1 MQIIAIKIHNCIQT
15 IISIIGLSNEYA
27 TRIESPTSS
36 SSSSLTSVSS
46 SSNSSSNSSNSLT
59 SDNSDVRILAEAI
72 DLRVNTEIPTT
83 LPDPFNMPGKK

>member
-1 MQIIAIKIHNCIQT
+1 MSKYIAIQT

-46 SSNSSSNSSNSLT
+46 SSSSSSSSSNLT

-72 DLRVNTEIPTT
+72 DLRVNAEMPTT
-83 LPDPFNMPGKK
+83 LPDAFNMPGKR